1 MKPIFCYILS
11 AVIAYFIGSFSFG
24 IIISKLFYKKDIRDF
39 GSHNAGMTNMMR
51 TFGKGPGIA
60 VFLLDVFKGVIAVLL
75 AKMLF
80 ADFANTLICGYVAA
94 LFAIIG
100 HMYPVYFKF
109 RGGKGVATALG
120 VTTFLAWQT
129 FPIVMIPFAIIAAVS
144 KMVSLASIVSA
155 FLLPFATFV
164 IYKLWYPEF
173 SPIVPTIVTAIIAVI
188 IIIFHRSNIKRII
201 KGEENKIGQ
210 SKKK

>member
-1 MKPIFCYILS
+1 MKPIFCYVLS
-11 AVIAYFIGSFSFG
+11 AVLAYFIGSFSFG

-60 VFLLDVFKGVIAVLL
+60 VFLLDVFKGVLAVLL

-80 ADFANTLICGYVAA
+80 SDFSDSLICGYIAA

-100 HMYPVYFKF
+100 HMYPIYFNFK
-109 RGGKGVATALG
+109 GGKGVATALG

-129 FPIVMIPFAIIAAVS
+129 LPVIMIPFIATAVLS
-144 KMVSLASIVSA
+144 KMVSLASIISA
-155 FLLPFATFV
+155 FILPFATCL

-173 SPIVPTIVTAIIAVI
+173 SPLVPTVVTAIIGVI
-188 IIIFHRSNIKRII
+188 IIVFHRSNIKRII
-201 KGEENKIGQ
+201 NGEENRIGK

>member
-11 AVIAYFIGSFSFG
+11 AVLAYFMGSFSFG

-51 TFGKGPGIA
+51 TFGKGPGVL
-60 VFLLDVFKGVIAVLL
+60 VFLLDVFKGVFAVLL
-75 AKMLF
+75 AKLLF
-80 ADFANTLICGYVAA
+80 VDFSDPLICGYVAA

-109 RGGKGVATALG
+109 KGGKGVATALG

-129 FPIVMIPFAIIAAVS
+129 LPIMMIPFAIVAVFS

-155 FLLPFATFV
+155 FILPFATFA

-173 SPIVPTIVTAIIAVI
+173 SPLFPTLTTAIIGI
-188 IIIFHRSNIKRII
+188 IIIVFHRSNIKRII